1 MKKYILLFSILFVQ
15 SIVANTVNDSIY
27 KFTFQRMLLLDDD
40 CDACG
45 CSANGGSMGFSSM
58 LNNNFIG
65 IRYVNQSYSTKE
77 GVFNNSPWISE
88 NFNTTQIWTKIPVSN
103 KIQIT
108 ALIPFH
114 FNNRELVSGKQR
126 IQGLGDATII
136 GMYSVF
142 EIHSDSTTV
151 GHKLQFG
158 GGVKA
163 PTGKYTT
170 ANNGT
175 LNPSFQLGTG
185 SWDYLLVS
193 EYVIKK
199 ERFGLNTALS
209 YTFKTEN
216 EKHYQFGNQFNYGST
231 FFYLLDLNTV
241 KFVPQFGIA
250 GEVYN
255 SNKQFKQVV
264 SDTKGDLVFGKFG
277 FELGKDKFSLGAN
290 LMLPINQNLTGGNV
304 EANYRFSLNLNYQL

>member
-1 MKKYILLFSILFVQ
+1 
-15 SIVANTVNDSIY
+15 
-27 KFTFQRMLLLDDD
+27 MLLLDDD

-65 IRYVNQSYSTKE
+65 IRYVHQSYSTKE
-77 GVFNNSPWISE
+77 GVFNNSPWIAE
-88 NFNTTQIWTKIPVSN
+88 NFNTTQVWARIPVSD

-108 ALIPFH
+108 ALVPFH
-114 FNNRELVSGKQR
+114 FNNRELVSGKQS
-126 IQGLGDATII
+126 IQGLGDVTVM
-136 GMYSVF
+136 GMYSVL
-142 EIHSDSTTV
+142 EIQSDSTTV
-151 GHKLQFG
+151 GHKLQLG
-158 GGVKA
+158 GGLKA
-163 PTGKYTT
+163 PTGKYNS

-199 ERFGLNTALS
+199 EKFGINTAFS

-216 EKHYQFGNQFNYGST
+216 EKQYQFGNQFNYGST
-231 FFYLLDLNTV
+231 MFYMLDLNSV
-241 KFVPQFGIA
+241 KLVPQLGIA

-255 SNKQFKQVV
+255 SNQQFKQKVA
-264 SDTKGDLVFGKFG
+264 DTKGDVVFGKFG
-277 FELGKDKFSLGAN
+277 LEIGKNKFSFGAN
-290 LMLPINQNLTGGNV
+290 LMLPISQNLTGGNV
-304 EANYRFSLNLNYQL
+304 DANYRFSLNLNYQL

>member
-1 MKKYILLFSILFVQ
+1 MKKYILLFSVLFVQ
-15 SIVANTVNDSIY
+15 CIAANTVRDSIY
-27 KFTFQRMLLLDDD
+27 KFTFHRMLLLDDD

-65 IRYVNQSYSTKE
+65 IRYVHQSYSTKE
-77 GVFNNSPWISE
+77 GVFNNSPWIAE
-88 NFNTTQIWTKIPVSN
+88 NFNTTQVWARIPVSD

-108 ALIPFH
+108 ALVPFH
-114 FNNRELVSGKQR
+114 FNNRELVSGKQS
-126 IQGLGDATII
+126 IQGLGDVTVM
-136 GMYSVF
+136 GMYSVL
-142 EIHSDSTTV
+142 EIQSDSTTV
-151 GHKLQFG
+151 GHKLQLG
-158 GGVKA
+158 GGLKA
-163 PTGKYTT
+163 PTGKYNS

-199 ERFGLNTALS
+199 EKFGINTAFS

-216 EKHYQFGNQFNYGST
+216 EKQYQFGNQFNYGST
-231 FFYLLDLNTV
+231 MFYMLDLNSV
-241 KFVPQFGIA
+241 KLVPQLGIA

-255 SNKQFKQVV
+255 SNQQFKQKVA
-264 SDTKGDLVFGKFG
+264 DTKGDVVFGKFG
-277 FELGKDKFSLGAN
+277 LEIGKNKFSFGAN
-290 LMLPINQNLTGGNV
+290 LMLPISQNLTGGNV
-304 EANYRFSLNLNYQL
+304 DANYRFSLNLNYQL

>member
-1 MKKYILLFSILFVQ
+1 MKKYILISSVLFVQ
-15 SIVANTVNDSIY
+15 CIAANTVKDSIY
-27 KFTFQRMLLLDDD
+27 KFTFHRMLLLDDD

-77 GVFNNSPWISE
+77 GVFNNSPWIAE
-88 NFNTTQIWTKIPVSN
+88 NFNTTQVWARIPVFN

-108 ALIPFH
+108 ALVPFH
-114 FNNRELVSGKQR
+114 FNNRELVSGKQS
-126 IQGLGDATII
+126 IQGLGDITVM
-136 GMYSVF
+136 GMYSVL
-142 EIHSDSTTV
+142 EIQSDSTTV
-151 GHKLQFG
+151 GHKLQLG
-158 GGVKA
+158 CGIKA
-163 PTGKYTT
+163 PTGKYTS

-199 ERFGLNTALS
+199 VKFGLNTALS

-231 FFYLLDLNTV
+231 LFYLFDLNSV
-241 KFVPQFGIA
+241 KFVPQLGIA

-255 SNKQFKQVV
+255 SNQQFKQKVA
-264 SDTKGDLVFGKFG
+264 DTKGDVVFGKFG

-290 LMLPINQNLTGGNV
+290 LMLPIHQNLTGGNV
-304 EANYRFSLNLNYQL
+304 DANYRFSVNLNYQL

>member
-1 MKKYILLFSILFVQ
+1 MKKFILLFSILFAQ
-15 SIVANTVNDSIY
+15 FIAANTVKDSIY
-27 KFTFQRMLLLDDD
+27 KFTFHRMFLLDDD

-65 IRYVNQSYSTKE
+65 IRYVNQSYSAKE
-77 GVFNNSPWISE
+77 GVFNNSPWIAE
-88 NFNTTQIWTKIPVSN
+88 NFNTTQVWARIPVSD

-108 ALIPFH
+108 ALVPFH
-114 FNNRELVSGKQR
+114 FNNRELVSGKQS
-126 IQGLGDATII
+126 IQGLGDVTVM
-136 GMYSVF
+136 GMYSVL
-142 EIHSDSTTV
+142 EIQSDSTTV
-151 GHKLQFG
+151 GHKLQLG
-158 GGVKA
+158 GGLKA
-163 PTGKYTT
+163 PTGKYNS

-199 ERFGLNTALS
+199 EKFGINTAFS

-216 EKHYQFGNQFNYGST
+216 EKQYQFGNQFNYGST
-231 FFYLLDLNTV
+231 LFYMLDLNSV
-241 KFVPQFGIA
+241 KLVPQLGIA

-255 SNKQFKQVV
+255 SNQQFKQKVA
-264 SDTKGDLVFGKFG
+264 DTKGDVVFGKFG
-277 FELGKDKFSLGAN
+277 LEIGKNKFSFGAN
-290 LMLPINQNLTGGNV
+290 LMLPISQNLTGGNV
-304 EANYRFSLNLNYQL
+304 ESKYRLSLNLNYQL

>member
-1 MKKYILLFSILFVQ
+1 MKKYILLFSILFAQ
-15 SIVANTVNDSIY
+15 IITANTAKDSIY
-27 KFTFQRMLLLDDD
+27 KFTFHRMLFEDDD

-65 IRYVNQSYSTKE
+65 IRYINQKYTTKE
-77 GVFNNSPWISE
+77 GVFNNSPWTNE
-88 NFNTTQIWTKIPVSN
+88 NFNTTQIWARIPVSD

-108 ALIPFH
+108 ALVPFH
-114 FNNRELVSGKQR
+114 FNDRELITGKER
-126 IQGLGDATII
+126 IQGLGDSTIM

-142 EIHSDSTTV
+142 ETHSDSTTV
-151 GHKLQFG
+151 DHKFQLG
-158 GGVKA
+158 GGIKV
-163 PTGKYTT
+163 PSGKYNS

-193 EYVIKK
+193 EYVLKK
-199 ERFGLNTALS
+199 DKFGLNTVLS

-216 EKHYQFGNQFNYGST
+216 QQHYQFGNQFNYGST
-231 FFYLLDLNTV
+231 LFYLLDLN
-241 KFVPQFGIA
+241 KIKIVPQAGIS

-255 SNKQFKQVV
+255 SNQQFKQEV
-264 SDTKGDLVFGKFG
+264 SDTKGEIVFGKFG
-277 FELGKDKFSLGAN
+277 LEIGKNKFSFGAN
-290 LMLPINQNLTGGNV
+290 LMLPISQNLTGGNV
-304 EANYRFSLNLNYQL
+304 ESKYRFSLNLNYQL

>member
-1 MKKYILLFSILFVQ
+1 MKKYILLFSVVFVQ
-15 SIVANTVNDSIY
+15 CITANTVRDSIY
-27 KFTFQRMLLLDDD
+27 KFTFHRMLLLDDD

-77 GVFNNSPWISE
+77 GVFNNSPWIAE
-88 NFNTTQIWTKIPVSN
+88 NFNTTQIWGRIPISD

-108 ALIPFH
+108 ALVPYH
-114 FNNRELVSGKQR
+114 SNNRNLVSGKQS
-126 IQGLGDATII
+126 IQGLGDVTII
-136 GMYSVF
+136 GMYKTLEVL
-142 EIHSDSTTV
+142 SDSITV

-158 GGVKA
+158 GGIKA
-163 PTGKYTT
+163 PTGEYYSL
-170 ANNGT
+170 NSRT

-185 SWDYLLVS
+185 SWDFLLVS

-199 ERFGLNTALS
+199 DNFGLNTAFS

-216 EKHYQFGNQFNYGST
+216 QQHYQFGNQFNYGST
-231 FFYLLDLNTV
+231 LFYLLDFDKI
-241 KFVPQFGIA
+241 KFVPQFGVA

-255 SNKQFKQVV
+255 SNKQFNQEV
-264 SDTKGDLVFGKFG
+264 SDTKGEVIFGKFG
-277 FELGKDKFSLGAN
+277 LEIGKRKFSLGAN
-290 LMLPINQNLTGGNV
+290 FMLPINQNLTGGNV
-304 EANYRFSLNLNYQL
+304 EVNYRFSLNLNYQL

>member
-1 MKKYILLFSILFVQ
+1 MKKYILLFSVLFVQ
-15 SIVANTVNDSIY
+15 CIAANTVRDSIY
-27 KFTFQRMLLLDDD
+27 KFTFHRMLLLDDD

-77 GVFNNSPWISE
+77 GVFNNSPWIAE
-88 NFNTTQIWTKIPVSN
+88 NFNTTQVWARIPISDKV
-103 KIQIT
+103 QIT
-108 ALIPFH
+108 ALVPFH
-114 FNNRELVSGKQR
+114 FNNRELVSGKQS
-126 IQGLGDATII
+126 IQGLGDITVM

-142 EIHSDSTTV
+142 ETHSDSISVT
-151 GHKLQFG
+151 HKLQLG
-158 GGVKA
+158 GGIKA
-163 PTGKYTT
+163 PTGKYNS

-199 ERFGLNTALS
+199 EKFGLNTAFS

-231 FFYLLDLNTV
+231 LFYLLDLN
-241 KFVPQFGIA
+241 KIKLVPQLGIA

-255 SNKQFKQVV
+255 SNQQFKQKVA
-264 SDTKGDLVFGKFG
+264 DTKGDVVFGKFG
-277 FELGKDKFSLGAN
+277 FEFGMEKFSLGAN
-290 LMLPINQNLTGGNV
+290 LMLPIHQNLTGGNV
-304 EANYRFSLNLNYQL
+304 DANYRFSVNLNYQL

>member
-1 MKKYILLFSILFVQ
+1 MKKYILLFSLLFAQ
-15 SIVANTVNDSIY
+15 IITANTAKDSIY
-27 KFTFQRMLLLDDD
+27 KFSFHRMLFIDDD

-65 IRYVNQSYSTKE
+65 IRYINQKYTTKE
-77 GVFNNSPWISE
+77 GVFNNSPWTVE
-88 NFNTTQIWTKIPVSN
+88 NFNTTQIWARIPVSV

-108 ALIPFH
+108 ALVPFH
-114 FNNRELVSGKQR
+114 FNNRELITGKER
-126 IQGLGDATII
+126 IQGLGDITIM

-142 EIHSDSTTV
+142 ETHSDSTTV
-151 GHKLQFG
+151 GHKFQLG
-158 GGVKA
+158 GGIKV
-163 PTGKYTT
+163 PSGKYNS

-193 EYVIKK
+193 EYVLKK
-199 ERFGLNTALS
+199 DKFGLNTVLS

-216 EKHYQFGNQFNYGST
+216 QQHYQFGDQFNYGST
-231 FFYLLDLNTV
+231 LFYLLDLN
-241 KFVPQFGIA
+241 KIKIAPQAGIS

-255 SNKQFKQVV
+255 SNQQFKQEV
-264 SDTKGDLVFGKFG
+264 SDTKGEIVFGKFG
-277 FELGKDKFSLGAN
+277 LEIGKNKFSFGAN
-290 LMLPINQNLTGGNV
+290 LMLPISQNLTGGNV
-304 EANYRFSLNLNYQL
+304 ESKYRFSLNLNYQL